1 MLWRPDGLGG
11 DNSALAR
18 ISSYKPGVRTT
29 TNDPNFPKGNLMI
42 RTISTFS
49 ILLALLLLAAPGSA
63 QTRIIPQVG
72 LYVSVSDLGELDTAD
87 GIRNVG
93 EHESS
98 LAYGVTLDFASHNTL
113 GFRITGLYGSKSEI
127 PVDGVGCTGSECDLQ
142 TTLLG
147 VSGSVVLRLL
157 PPSSPFRPYVLGG
170 GGMKRFDFEFSSDS
184 QLEDAIG
191 DESQGSLVLG
201 AGLDWDLGF
210 LSGNLELTDFISD
223 SILDGGD
230 RQHDFF
236 LTVGLI
242 LG

>member
-1 MLWRPDGLGG
+1 M
-11 DNSALAR
+11 
-18 ISSYKPGVRTT
+18 
-29 TNDPNFPKGNLMI
+29 NDSNFPKGNLMI
-42 RTISTFS
+42 RTISAFS
-49 ILLALLLLAAPGSA
+49 ILLALLLFAAPGSA

-72 LYVSVSDLGELDTAD
+72 LYASVSDLGEVDTAD
-87 GIRNVG
+87 GIRSVG
-93 EHESS
+93 AHESS

-113 GFRITGLYGSKSEI
+113 GFRITGLYGSKSEV

-236 LTVGLI
+236 LTIGLI

>member
-1 MLWRPDGLGG
+1 MYKT
-11 DNSALAR
+11 LAAA
-18 ISSYKPGVRTT
+18 
-29 TNDPNFPKGNLMI
+29 
-42 RTISTFS
+42 STLF
-49 ILLALLLLAAPGSA
+49 ALLLLSAPASA

-72 LYVSVSDLGELDTAD
+72 LYASVSDLGTVDTAD

-98 LAYGVTLDFASHNTL
+98 LAYGVTLDFASYNTV

-127 PVDGVGCTGSECDLQ
+127 PVGGIGCTESECDLR

-147 VSGSVVLRLL
+147 VSGTAVLRLL
-157 PPSSPFRPYVLGG
+157 GPSSPFRPYVLGG
-170 GGMKRFDFEFSSDS
+170 GGMKRYDFEFSSDS
-184 QLEDAIG
+184 QLDDVIG
-191 DESQGSLVLG
+191 DESQGSVVLG

-210 LSGNLELTDFISD
+210 LSGNLEVTDFISD
-223 SILDGGD
+223 SILEGGD

-236 LTVGLI
+236 LTIGLN

>member
-1 MLWRPDGLGG
+1 
-11 DNSALAR
+11 
-18 ISSYKPGVRTT
+18 
-29 TNDPNFPKGNLMI
+29 
-42 RTISTFS
+42 
-49 ILLALLLLAAPGSA
+49 
-63 QTRIIPQVG
+63 
-72 LYVSVSDLGELDTAD
+72 
-87 GIRNVG
+87 
-93 EHESS
+93 
-98 LAYGVTLDFASHNTL
+98 
-113 GFRITGLYGSKSEI
+113 
-127 PVDGVGCTGSECDLQ
+127 
-142 TTLLG
+142 
-147 VSGSVVLRLL
+147 
-157 PPSSPFRPYVLGG
+157 
-170 GGMKRFDFEFSSDS
+170 MKRFDFEFSSDS

>member
-1 MLWRPDGLGG
+1 MYRT
-11 DNSALAR
+11 LAAA
-18 ISSYKPGVRTT
+18 TT
-29 TNDPNFPKGNLMI
+29 LF
-42 RTISTFS
+42 
-49 ILLALLLLAAPGSA
+49 ALLLFAAPVSA

-72 LYVSVSDLGELDTAD
+72 LYASVSDLGEVDTAD

-98 LAYGVTLDFASHNTL
+98 LAYGVTVDFASYNTL
-113 GFRITGLYGSKSEI
+113 GFRITGLYGSKSEV
-127 PVDGVGCTGSECDLQ
+127 PVGGVGCAGTACDLR

-147 VSGSVVLRLL
+147 VSGSAVLRLL

-170 GGMKRFDFEFSSDS
+170 GGLKRFDFEFSSDS
-184 QLEDAIG
+184 QLDDVIG
-191 DESQGSLVLG
+191 DESKKSLVLG

-210 LSGNLELTDFISD
+210 LSGNVEVTDFISE

-236 LTVGLI
+236 LTIGLI